1 MTVVKNDNWG
11 GHSAVAVNSLN
22 FFHLG
27 KVLSAKGITLPSK
40 MIHDGRELLANGVLV
55 LDLSG
60 AALLVLSLKDFKR
73 CELS

>member
-11 GHSAVAVNSLN
+11 GHSTVAVNSLN

-27 KVLSAKGITLPSK
+27 KALSAKGITLPSK
-40 MIHDGRELLANGVLV
+40 MIHDGRELLANGILV

-60 AALLVLSLKDFKR
+60 AAPETCRPFLFLI
-73 CELS
+73 CES